1 MAEKNKQSDPQL
13 GLIVAELRKLNH
25 ASKKD
30 LIRDKED
37 RDRAERM
44 AAVDEVQVD
53 QQSNIMSAGQDFQR
67 RILSWPSKNTC
78 RQR

>member
-1 MAEKNKQSDPQL
+1 MLPFWHSGSKNVTERKNRMAEKKNGSDPQL

-37 RDRAERM
+37 RDRA
-44 AAVDEVQVD
+44 
-53 QQSNIMSAGQDFQR
+53 
-67 RILSWPSKNTC
+67 
-78 RQR
+78 